1 LQRELLLAGPPTL
14 APGAGKAFVTVDRL
28 LDHAR
33 TGPWYRRQPEI
44 APLVIDALRFGQDLS
59 G

>member
-1 LQRELLLAGPPTL
+1 L